1 MDITKNIKN
10 QKKFWIIYVRKL
22 YKLETKQNKKE
33 FKLISYRWISSNLT
47 KQKKKSHI
55 ENNNIYLIKS
65 SCNTYSKTFLDKKL
79 KWT

>member
-10 QKKFWIIYVRKL
+10 QKKFWIIYVKKL

-47 KQKKKSHI
+47 KQKKK
-55 ENNNIYLIKS
+55 YRK
-65 SCNTYSKTFLDKKL
+65 
-79 KWT
+79 